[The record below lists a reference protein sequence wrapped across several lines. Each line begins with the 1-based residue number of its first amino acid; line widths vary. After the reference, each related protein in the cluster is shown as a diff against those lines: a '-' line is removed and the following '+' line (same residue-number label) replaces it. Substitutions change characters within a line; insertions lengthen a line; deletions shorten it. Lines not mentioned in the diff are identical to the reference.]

1 MIQKRAL
8 ASDPCWL
15 KEAWKYNG
23 IREIKGSKH
32 NPTVVSFFKDVG
44 HGWVKNDET
53 AWCAAFVGA
62 CLAHCDMPHTG
73 SLAARSYLQ
82 WGRNTTK
89 PKRGD
94 IVVFKRGNSTWQG
107 HVAFYLGE
115 ASGRIYVLG
124 GNQAN
129 AVNVRSYTKDKLLGY
144 RTKPTVLNSRTM
156 KAGMVGGATA
166 LGLVGEGLRS
176 AQDSLSATQNEW
188 FLVAAGI
195 VGVVAA
201 GVVMYARIDDWRT
214 KAR

>member
-1 MIQKRAL
+1 MVKKYRL
-8 ASDPCWL
+8 DSDPCWL
-15 KEAWKYNG
+15 KEAWKYEG
-23 IREIKGSKH
+23 IKEIKGSRH
-32 NPTVVSFFKDVG
+32 NPKVVQFFKDVG

-62 CLAHCDMPHTG
+62 MLAHCDMPHTS

-82 WGRNTTK
+82 WGRKTSR

-94 IVVFKRGNSTWQG
+94 IVVFKRGNSSWQG

-129 AVNVRSYTKDKLLGY
+129 AVNVRSYTKSSLLGY
-144 RTKPTVLNSRTM
+144 REKPTLLNSRTM
-156 KAGMVGGATA
+156 KASIAGGGTA
-166 LGLVGEGLRS
+166 LAILGDGLGSIREH
-176 AQDSLSATQNEW
+176 LSSTGNEW
-188 FLVAAGI
+188 FLIAAGI
-195 VGVVAA
+195 IGVIAT
-201 GVVMYARIDDWRT
+201 GIVMYARYDDWRT

>member
-15 KEAWKYNG
+15 KEYNG

-82 WGRNTTK
+82 WGRKTTK

-124 GNQAN
+124 GNQ
-129 AVNVRSYTKDKLLGY
+129 
-144 RTKPTVLNSRTM
+144 
-156 KAGMVGGATA
+156 ATA